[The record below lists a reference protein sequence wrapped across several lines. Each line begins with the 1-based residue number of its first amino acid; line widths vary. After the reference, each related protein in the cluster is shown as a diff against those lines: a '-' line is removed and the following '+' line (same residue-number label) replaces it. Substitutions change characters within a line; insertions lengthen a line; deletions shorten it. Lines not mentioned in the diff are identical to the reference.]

1 MLEYQFRLLETPA
14 IQICNRVLRA
24 EAETLFCGRSGLTFE
39 YHVEKFRL
47 CRLIQLATLPLDN
60 MYGSDKIILKKAQSH
75 I

>member
-1 MLEYQFRLLETPA
+1 M
-14 IQICNRVLRA
+14 
-24 EAETLFCGRSGLTFE
+24 TFE
-39 YHVEKFRL
+39 RDRACTLRL